1 MLVPYQS
8 EPYSDFNDPIKA
20 DAYRAALADVSEQLG
35 ERAMIVIG
43 GEHIDSKKSI
53 ESVNPAVPSQIVG
66 TAASAGPGHVDE
78 AMDAAWPAF
87 RGWAS
92 RTAEERAG
100 VVHRVGDIIAERRY
114 EFAAWQTFEAGKN
127 WAEAEADVAEAI
139 DFCRYYAHQALRMS
153 EPVEVEE
160 YPGETN
166 ESWLQPIGVGVVIP
180 PWNFPLAILV
190 GMTVGPVAAGN
201 TVIVKPASNT
211 PLVGWGFIK
220 ALEEAGLP
228 PGVVNFLPG
237 AGATIGDALVDHPM
251 TRFVNFTGSKEVGL
265 RIAERS
271 AKVQKGQK
279 WLKRSYLEMGGKDA
293 LIVDDTADLDVAA
306 IDAVRSAFG
315 FQGQKCSAC
324 SRLIVFESIHDEFMD
339 KIVEYASQL
348 SVGSPQDNHPVGP
361 VISAAQHRSILTE
374 IDSGLKEA
382 ELVMGGAPIE
392 REGGYYIEPTIFDN
406 VPPDSRLGQHEIFG
420 PVLSVITVRD
430 FDEALD
436 VANGTEFGLTGGVH
450 SGDEARLERAKR
462 DFHVGNLYLNRK
474 ITGALVGI
482 QPFGGFNMSGS
493 NAKAGRPRLF
503 TALHGDEECQRKEQ
517 LTVFSSQFTVGR
529 ATGPGWSKQIA
540 ELLKTV
546 NCRLNTVN
554 YSFR

>member
-78 AMDAAWPAF
+78 AMDAAWAAF

-265 RIAERS
+265 RIAARS

-361 VISAAQHRSILTE
+361 VISAAQHRSILKE

-493 NAKAGRPRLF
+493 NAKAGGPDYLRLF
-503 TALHGDEECQRKEQ
+503 MEMKSVSRKI
-517 LTVFSSQFTVGR
+517 G
-529 ATGPGWSKQIA
+529 
-540 ELLKTV
+540 
-546 NCRLNTVN
+546 
-554 YSFR
+554 